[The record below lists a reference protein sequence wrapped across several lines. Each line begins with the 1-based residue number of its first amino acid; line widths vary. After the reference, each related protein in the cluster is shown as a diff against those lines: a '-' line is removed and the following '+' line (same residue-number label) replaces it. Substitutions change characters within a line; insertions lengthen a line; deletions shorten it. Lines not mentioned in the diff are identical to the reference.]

1 MPSFGRGQSVADA
14 CKDTGI
20 PRELREAPNS
30 HYLPGAGEG
39 SSDFAAPF
47 HPSGDGSPG
56 APDGGGRG
64 SGSAAHRS
72 ARHQQGAW
80 RPTGARV
87 LRLRPTSRSVRGRSG
102 RSGRMVVSRRRAERR
117 LRSLGR
123 SARQL
128 TTRTSCSP
136 KFIRP
141 LTDRLSRPSAIW
153 ARRTRSSVPTAAR
166 GSVSI
171 LDWHRSMP
179 TRRTVSLLT
188 IRRPARSRGA
198 GQVQSPSRDSAGYH
212 RVSNGTPG
220 SRCCPVRLS
229 TYREEAAQMRSQP
242 LPGEA
247 SRRRA
252 EEQFKTT
259 KKVNSETKANTPS

>member
-64 SGSAAHRS
+64 SGSPAHRS
-72 ARHQQGAW
+72 ACHQQGAW

-87 LRLRPTSRSVRGRSG
+87 LRLRPTSRPVRGRPG

-117 LRSLGR
+117 PRSLGR
-123 SARQL
+123 FARQL

-141 LTDRLSRPSAIW
+141 LTDRLSRPSANDN
-153 ARRTRSSVPTAAR
+153 AMPPGLLLRRS
-166 GSVSI
+166 
-171 LDWHRSMP
+171 D
-179 TRRTVSLLT
+179 
-188 IRRPARSRGA
+188 
-198 GQVQSPSRDSAGYH
+198 Q
-212 RVSNGTPG
+212 
-220 SRCCPVRLS
+220 RLIT
-229 TYREEAAQMRSQP
+229 TY
-242 LPGEA
+242 
-247 SRRRA
+247 
-252 EEQFKTT
+252 
-259 KKVNSETKANTPS
+259 